1 MRDNAAA
8 ARALRADEYESRFL
22 RPVEV
27 GEEPVARRREPR
39 PRAYGSGRSSTAGNS
54 GRAMNGGSTRLATGS
69 AAGVPGRRTVHITRP
84 AAPPRR
90 RSTTS
95 TALVARPDRT
105 AMWAFV
111 LALFLVLMA
120 VATAHA
126 GVERPEPREARAG
139 PGAPA
144 TKQAAEGRSVGREK
158 TRAKAG

>member
-22 RPVEV
+22 RPVESPA
-27 GEEPVARRREPR
+27 GDDQPRHREPR
-39 PRAYGSGRSSTAGNS
+39 PRAYG
-54 GRAMNGGSTRLATGS
+54 TRLD
-69 AAGVPGRRTVHITRP
+69 AAGASGVPGRRTIQITGQ

-90 RSTTS
+90 RSTTT

-105 AMWAFV
+105 AMWAFM

-126 GVERPEPREARAG
+126 AV
-139 PGAPA
+139 
-144 TKQAAEGRSVGREK
+144 
-158 TRAKAG
+158 

>member
-1 MRDNAAA
+1 MRDNAAT

-22 RPVEV
+22 RAVESP
-27 GEEPVARRREPR
+27 GRDEQPRRREPR
-39 PRAYGSGRSSTAGNS
+39 PRAYGSRQHSTAGPMLS
-54 GRAMNGGSTRLATGS
+54 S
-69 AAGVPGRRTVHITRP
+69 ASGVPGRRTIQITGQ

-105 AMWAFV
+105 AMWAFL

-126 GVERPEPREARAG
+126 GV
-139 PGAPA
+139 
-144 TKQAAEGRSVGREK
+144 
-158 TRAKAG
+158 

>member
-8 ARALRADEYESRFL
+8 ARALRADEYEARFL
-22 RPVEV
+22 RPVEADP
-27 GEEPVARRREPR
+27 EPLRREPR
-39 PRAYGSGRSSTAGNS
+39 PRAYGTRQHSSSRPTVAMTAAQGI
-54 GRAMNGGSTRLATGS
+54 
-69 AAGVPGRRTVHITRP
+69 PGRRTIQITGQ

-95 TALVARPDRT
+95 TAFVARPDRT

-126 GVERPEPREARAG
+126 
-139 PGAPA
+139 A
-144 TKQAAEGRSVGREK
+144 TL
-158 TRAKAG
+158 

>member
-1 MRDNAAA
+1 MRDTA

-22 RPVEV
+22 RPVDSSFDEA
-27 GEEPVARRREPR
+27 PPRRREPR
-39 PRAYGSGRSSTAGNS
+39 PRAYGSREH
-54 GRAMNGGSTRLATGS
+54 GS
-69 AAGVPGRRTVHITRP
+69 AAHQVSGPAALRLSSGVPGRRTVQITGQ

-105 AMWAFV
+105 AMWAFL

-126 GVERPEPREARAG
+126 AV
-139 PGAPA
+139 
-144 TKQAAEGRSVGREK
+144 
-158 TRAKAG
+158 

>member
-27 GEEPVARRREPR
+27 GDESAPRRREPR
-39 PRAYGSGRSSTAGNS
+39 PRAYGTGTGGR
-54 GRAMNGGSTRLATGS
+54 RAMTAST
-69 AAGVPGRRTVHITRP
+69 AGVPGRRTIQITGQ

-95 TALVARPDRT
+95 SALVARPDRT

-126 GVERPEPREARAG
+126 AV
-139 PGAPA
+139 
-144 TKQAAEGRSVGREK
+144 
-158 TRAKAG
+158 

>member
-1 MRDNAAA
+1 MRDNAAT

-22 RPVEV
+22 RPVEA
-27 GEEPVARRREPR
+27 EDFTPRRREPR
-39 PRAYGSGRSSTAGNS
+39 PRAYGSRQSGSGMGTA
-54 GRAMNGGSTRLATGS
+54 TRLS
-69 AAGVPGRRTVHITRP
+69 AASSAGIPGRRTVQITRP
-84 AAPPRR
+84 AAQTPGQAAPPRR

-126 GVERPEPREARAG
+126 AV
-139 PGAPA
+139 
-144 TKQAAEGRSVGREK
+144 
-158 TRAKAG
+158 

>member
-27 GEEPVARRREPR
+27 GEELAPRRREPR
-39 PRAYGSGRSSTAGNS
+39 PRAYGSRSSGT
-54 GRAMNGGSTRLATGS
+54 RAGSTGTRAGSTTRLS
-69 AAGVPGRRTVHITRP
+69 AASSAGIPGRRTVQITGQ

-105 AMWAFV
+105 AMWAFL

-126 GVERPEPREARAG
+126 AV
-139 PGAPA
+139 
-144 TKQAAEGRSVGREK
+144 
-158 TRAKAG
+158 

>member
-8 ARALRADEYESRFL
+8 ARALRADDYEARFL
-22 RPVEV
+22 RPVE
-27 GEEPVARRREPR
+27 PSFDDQPRRREPR
-39 PRAYGSGRSSTAGNS
+39 PRAYGNRPPSSQRSMYLTDGI
-54 GRAMNGGSTRLATGS
+54 
-69 AAGVPGRRTVHITRP
+69 PGRRTIQITGQ

-95 TALVARPDRT
+95 AAFVARPDRT

-126 GVERPEPREARAG
+126 AV
-139 PGAPA
+139 
-144 TKQAAEGRSVGREK
+144 
-158 TRAKAG
+158 

>member
-22 RPVEV
+22 RPVEA
-27 GEEPVARRREPR
+27 EEPAPRRREPR
-39 PRAYGSGRSSTAGNS
+39 PRAYGTGRS
-54 GRAMNGGSTRLATGS
+54 AMSGS
-69 AAGVPGRRTVHITRP
+69 ARGMAGAAGSAIGSPRLSANSTAGVPGRRTVQITGQ

-105 AMWAFV
+105 AMWAFL

-126 GVERPEPREARAG
+126 AV
-139 PGAPA
+139 
-144 TKQAAEGRSVGREK
+144 
-158 TRAKAG
+158 

>member
-22 RPVEV
+22 RPVAD
-27 GEEPVARRREPR
+27 EPVQRREPR
-39 PRAYGSGRSSTAGNS
+39 PRAYGTRQGPTAGTMS
-54 GRAMNGGSTRLATGS
+54 S
-69 AAGVPGRRTVHITRP
+69 AVGVPGRRTIQITGQ

-95 TALVARPDRT
+95 TAFVARPDRT
-105 AMWAFV
+105 AMWAFI

-126 GVERPEPREARAG
+126 GV
-139 PGAPA
+139 
-144 TKQAAEGRSVGREK
+144 
-158 TRAKAG
+158 

>member
-27 GEEPVARRREPR
+27 GEEAAPRRREPR
-39 PRAYGSGRSSTAGNS
+39 PRSYGTGRSSGRTASSPRTTGAIAAS
-54 GRAMNGGSTRLATGS
+54 SRLSTGS
-69 AAGVPGRRTVHITRP
+69 GGGVAGRRTVQITGQ

-105 AMWAFV
+105 AMWAFL

-126 GVERPEPREARAG
+126 AV
-139 PGAPA
+139 
-144 TKQAAEGRSVGREK
+144 
-158 TRAKAG
+158 

>member
-27 GEEPVARRREPR
+27 GEELPPRRREPR
-39 PRAYGSGRSSTAGNS
+39 PRAYGSRQSGSGQSGSLQSGSLHSAGP
-54 GRAMNGGSTRLATGS
+54 ARLAASS
-69 AAGVPGRRTVHITRP
+69 AGIPGRRTVQITGQ

-105 AMWAFV
+105 AMWAFL

-126 GVERPEPREARAG
+126 AV
-139 PGAPA
+139 
-144 TKQAAEGRSVGREK
+144 
-158 TRAKAG
+158 

>member
-22 RPVEV
+22 RPVEST
-27 GEEPVARRREPR
+27 EEPLPRRREPR
-39 PRAYGSGRSSTAGNS
+39 PRAYGTRQ
-54 GRAMNGGSTRLATGS
+54 GGEARQMAS
-69 AAGVPGRRTVHITRP
+69 AAMGGVPGRRTIQITGQ

-95 TALVARPDRT
+95 TAFVARPDRT
-105 AMWAFV
+105 AMWAFL

-126 GVERPEPREARAG
+126 AV
-139 PGAPA
+139 
-144 TKQAAEGRSVGREK
+144 
-158 TRAKAG
+158 

>member
-39 PRAYGSGRSSTAGNS
+39 PRAYGTGRSSRAS
-54 GRAMNGGSTRLATGS
+54 GSSARAMTAGSTRLATRS
-69 AAGVPGRRTVHITRP
+69 AAGVPGRRTVQITGQ

-126 GVERPEPREARAG
+126 AV
-139 PGAPA
+139 
-144 TKQAAEGRSVGREK
+144 
-158 TRAKAG
+158 